1 MNTIT
6 RLNRERTT
14 PLNGIAPVQDRSP
27 VAEAGHDT
35 AIAAAHATDT
45 GPGAPDFHQRVEAAC
60 AKACSAIAP
69 AWPLDR
75 AIAVNPHWE
84 RIGMPVRKV
93 AARMAVLGRMRVF
106 PPRDQWAAAW
116 QSGRIQPDD
125 LHAALMACAEA
136 RSSGLDEATCVAALH
151 QSQDLPS
158 LPLLIDVLD
167 DDPEGQSRLSWRQA
181 ITHQLSQ
188 TCAAYFDRQQADWQ
202 PQRDGGLYAFWRD
215 TLTHDH
221 GIGVLMG
228 LPDIARGLQALP
240 DTREAAERWVMSRLG
255 LPEEAWADYLEAVL
269 LTVNGWASWCA
280 YLGWQARLKGGS
292 DSHLRDLLAIRL
304 AWGAVLLECRG
315 GSTAQQAF
323 AALQVAWEQAEQRM
337 QDAHQRLL
345 VDEVWQNALDIGY
358 QRDLAQRLSMVAP
371 APASVMGPVGTQTS
385 APEVQAVFCIDVRS
399 EPLRRA
405 IESAWPAVQT
415 LGFAGFFG
423 LPVSYT
429 PLGTALERPQ
439 LPGLLAPALA
449 VTDEVVVPPSEAN
462 VVPDAQDVLQAR
474 QQQFRR
480 AQQWRAG
487 TRWPNAAFSSVE
499 AMGAGYVGKMLG
511 LLRPGKAARRVADD
525 EGLSAR
531 YRPVCRPTLSG
542 LDLEAK
548 VALAA
553 RVLHAMSMDRSIAPL
568 VLLMGHGSQSL
579 NNAQAA
585 ALDCGA
591 CCGQTGEVNARAL
604 ARLLNE
610 AAVQAA
616 LRARGLPLPAEVAF
630 VAALHN
636 TTTDEIEG
644 FDLDLLP
651 LGALA
656 RWSRLQPVLAQAGD
670 QVRRERAA
678 ALGLDPRMPA
688 GDLLSQLQRRANDA
702 AQIRPEWGLAGNAA
716 FVMAPRSR
724 SQGAVLQGRV
734 FLHDYDAHQ
743 DADGSVLELL
753 MTAPMLVTHWINWQY
768 HASTSEPVR
777 LGSGNKLLHNVVGG
791 NLGVFEGNG
800 GDLRIGLARQSVHD
814 GERWRHEAVRLTV
827 VIDAPAPAIDRIL
840 QRHAG
845 VRQLVEHGWL
855 HLWRFAE
862 GGGFHRWVAGEW
874 RVEPTR

>member
-1 MNTIT
+1 MNTT
-6 RLNRERTT
+6 TLPQRERTT
-14 PLNGIAPVQDRSP
+14 APNGTGTAQDR
-27 VAEAGHDT
+27 
-35 AIAAAHATDT
+35 
-45 GPGAPDFHQRVEAAC
+45 GAPFPDGQDAVSRVFNGAGAADATLDFDQRVEAAC

-84 RIGMPVRKV
+84 RIGMPLRTV
-93 AARMAVLGRMRVF
+93 AARMAVLGRLQVF
-106 PPRDQWAAAW
+106 PPRDQLRAAW
-116 QSGRIQPDD
+116 QSGRIQPGD
-125 LHAALMACAEA
+125 LRAALLASAELGDA
-136 RSSGLDEATCVAALH
+136 GLDEAGCVAAL
-151 QSQDLPS
+151 SETPALPQ

-167 DDPEGQSRLSWRQA
+167 DDPNGQSRLSWRQA

-188 TCAAYFDRQQADWQ
+188 TCAAYFDRHQADWQ
-202 PQRDGGLYAFWRD
+202 PQRSEGLYAFWRD
-215 TLTHDH
+215 TLLHDH

-240 DTREAAERWVMSRLG
+240 DTREAAERWVLSRLG
-255 LPEEAWADYLEAVL
+255 LPEDAWADYLEAVL

-280 YLGWQARLKGGS
+280 YLGWQARLQGGS

-323 AALQVAWEQAEQRM
+323 AALQVAWEQA
-337 QDAHQRLL
+337 AQRLQQADQCL
-345 VDEVWQNALDIGY
+345 RVDEVWQNALDIGY
-358 QRDLAQRLSMVAP
+358 QRDLARRLAMVGP
-371 APASVMGPVGTQTS
+371 HPDPSTSVADQQAS

-423 LPVSYT
+423 LPISYS
-429 PLGTALERPQ
+429 PLGTTLDRPQ
-439 LPGLLAPALA
+439 LPGLLAPALS
-449 VTDEVVVPPSEAN
+449 VTDEVIVSDPGLSAA
-462 VVPDAQDVLQAR
+462 PDAQEVLQAR

-480 AQQWRAG
+480 TRQWSAS

-499 AMGAGYVGKMLG
+499 AIGAGYVGKMLD
-511 LLRPGKAARRVADD
+511 LLRPGKAARCVADG
-525 EGLSAR
+525 EGLSNR

-542 LDLEAK
+542 LDLTAK

-553 RVLHAMSMDRSIAPL
+553 RVLHAMSMDRAIAPL

-610 AAVQAA
+610 PAVQAA
-616 LRARGLPLPAEVAF
+616 LRARGLPLPADVAF

-636 TTTDEIEG
+636 TTTDQIEG

-651 LGALA
+651 LSAQA
-656 RWSRLQPVLAQAGD
+656 RWSRLQPVLVQAGD

-678 ALGLDPRMPA
+678 SLGLDPRMAA
-688 GDLLSQLQRRANDA
+688 GQLLDQLQRRANDA

-716 FVMAPRSR
+716 LVMAPRSR
-724 SQGAVLQGRV
+724 TRGTVLQGRV
-734 FLHDYDAHQ
+734 FLHDYNADQ
-743 DADGSVLELL
+743 DEDGSVLELL

-791 NLGVFEGNG
+791 SLGVFEGNG

-814 GERWRHEAVRLTV
+814 GESWRHEAVRLTV
-827 VIDAPAPAIDRIL
+827 VIDAPAEAIDRIM
-840 QRHAG
+840 QRHAV

-862 GGGFHRWVAGEW
+862 GGEFQRRVDGEW
-874 RVEPTR
+874 RLESTW